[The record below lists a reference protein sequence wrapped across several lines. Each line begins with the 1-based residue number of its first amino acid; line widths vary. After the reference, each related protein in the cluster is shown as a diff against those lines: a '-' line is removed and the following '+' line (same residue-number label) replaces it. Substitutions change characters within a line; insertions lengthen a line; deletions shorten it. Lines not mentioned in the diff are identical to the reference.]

1 MSLETPNA
9 FAEEENILLHTA
21 LFKQVSPAEAEEL
34 LPHLK
39 HATFDKGDYI
49 FSEGD
54 TDQRMYLL
62 EQGRVKL
69 IRTSSDDRV
78 QLLSIHA
85 PGEVLGEIPVF
96 DPHGGPRTASAVS
109 MSHGTR
115 VVWLEHDALFAWLD
129 EHPRVAIDMLQVMAS
144 RQRGNNERISDL
156 VFTLTL
162 LYALSGIRSFY
173 PVPFELVAIAVD
185 LGYEDFDL
193 SPVKALCDELSVEFY
208 VVKTDIGR
216 ISLEKSKNQASP
228 CSWCAKLR
236 KGALNDFA
244 LSVGCNKVAYA
255 HHMDDIIETMFLSL
269 LYEGQFYSFAPVTQ
283 LDGSGLAIIRPL
295 MYVGESDVKGFKNK
309 YNLPVCKNPCPY
321 DGHTRR
327 EYVKQLVRQLN
338 MENPGVKKR
347 LFSAIQNGN
356 IDDWHIIS
364 GSFSPRPLERWMVY
378 FFSPISSRNAVFS
391 GSVYAK

>member
-9 FAEEENILLHTA
+9 FADEENILLHTA

-96 DPHGGPRTASAVS
+96 YFHGGP
-109 MSHGTR
+109 R

-156 VFTLTL
+156 VFMDVPARLAKTL
-162 LYALSGIRSFY
+162 LNLGSRFGE
-173 PVPFELVAIAVD
+173 PVEQGLKVPHDLTQEELAQLVGSSRETVN
-185 LGYEDFDL
+185 
-193 SPVKALCDELSVEFY
+193 KALMDFSNRGWIAR
-208 VVKTDIGR
+208 DGR
-216 ISLEKSKNQASP
+216 S
-228 CSWCAKLR
+228 
-236 KGALNDFA
+236 
-244 LSVGCNKVAYA
+244 
-255 HHMDDIIETMFLSL
+255 IIIFQPGML
-269 LYEGQFYSFAPVTQ
+269 
-283 LDGSGLAIIRPL
+283 IRR
-295 MYVGESDVKGFKNK
+295 S
-309 YNLPVCKNPCPY
+309 
-321 DGHTRR
+321 RR
-327 EYVKQLVRQLN
+327 
-338 MENPGVKKR
+338 
-347 LFSAIQNGN
+347 
-356 IDDWHIIS
+356 
-364 GSFSPRPLERWMVY
+364 
-378 FFSPISSRNAVFS
+378 
-391 GSVYAK
+391 

>member
-9 FAEEENILLHTA
+9 FADEENILLHTA

-62 EQGRVKL
+62 KL

-156 VFTLTL
+156 VFMDVPARLAKTL
-162 LYALSGIRSFY
+162 LNLGSRFGEPVEQGLKVPHDFSNRGWIARDGRSIIIFQPGMLIRRS
-173 PVPFELVAIAVD
+173 
-185 LGYEDFDL
+185 
-193 SPVKALCDELSVEFY
+193 
-208 VVKTDIGR
+208 
-216 ISLEKSKNQASP
+216 
-228 CSWCAKLR
+228 
-236 KGALNDFA
+236 
-244 LSVGCNKVAYA
+244 
-255 HHMDDIIETMFLSL
+255 
-269 LYEGQFYSFAPVTQ
+269 
-283 LDGSGLAIIRPL
+283 
-295 MYVGESDVKGFKNK
+295 
-309 YNLPVCKNPCPY
+309 
-321 DGHTRR
+321 RR
-327 EYVKQLVRQLN
+327 
-338 MENPGVKKR
+338 
-347 LFSAIQNGN
+347 
-356 IDDWHIIS
+356 
-364 GSFSPRPLERWMVY
+364 
-378 FFSPISSRNAVFS
+378 
-391 GSVYAK
+391 